1 MSQPVRITDT
11 TFRDGHQSLLAT
23 RMRTDDMLEL
33 IGKMDAAG
41 LHSLEVWG
49 GATFDVCTRFLGEDP
64 WERLEQIRKAAPNTP
79 LQMLLRG
86 QNVVGYRNY
95 ADDVVEGFVKH
106 AAEAGIDVFRVFDAL
121 NDPRNFETAVTA
133 IKASG
138 KHFQAALSY
147 SLTERRL
154 GGPVFNVEYFVE
166 KAKTFKDM
174 GADSICLK
182 DMAGLFHPDDAAT
195 LVKALKADVG
205 LPVQLHTH
213 YTSGMASMAY
223 LKAVEA
229 GVDVIDC
236 ALSPFAMRTGQPAIE
251 PMVAALYG
259 TERDPKLDLD
269 SLIGIAGE
277 LEKIAVRYRD
287 FLAQNRMA
295 VIDGGVLKHQVPG
308 GMLSNLVN
316 QLKEADAL
324 HRIDEVYEELPKV
337 RKDLGTCPLVTPT
350 SQIVGIQAVQNVL
363 FGRYEMIT
371 AQVKDYAYGLYGRPP
386 RPMNPELRA
395 KALAKYHRGTQPI
408 DGRPGDILPP
418 ELEEAKK
425 DIGGLAKTERD
436 LITYALYPTT
446 GRRFLEWKYGVK
458 PMPDDVKKGKSLA
471 QVERENKL
479 MDAVKKGTFSGE
491 PHMDM
496 AASHTMQV
504 SVGGDHYEIQ
514 VAQVGDRPVGGIAM
528 AAPMAAAP
536 VAAAPAP
543 AAGAASAPAAPAAGP
558 VSGKPVK
565 APMPGVVIR
574 YDVDEGDA
582 VTKGQKLMIL
592 EAMKMENT
600 LSSPQDGV
608 ILKLH
613 HGAGQNVAKDEVL
626 ITIGE
631 A

>member
-1 MSQPVRITDT
+1 MNPNPVQITDT

-23 RMRTDDMLEL
+23 RMRVEDMLGL
-33 IGKMDAAG
+33 IKKMDVLG

-64 WERLEQIRKAAPNTP
+64 WERLERIRDAAPNTK
-79 LQMLLRG
+79 LMMLLRG
-86 QNVVGYRNY
+86 QNIVGYRNY
-95 ADDVVEGFVKH
+95 ADDVVEAFVKH
-106 AAEAGIDVFRVFDAL
+106 SADTGIDIFRVFDAL
-121 NDPRNFETAVTA
+121 NDPRNIETAVKA

-154 GGPVFNVEYFVE
+154 GGPVFNVEYFVD
-166 KAKTFKDM
+166 KATTFRDM

-182 DMAGLFHPDDAAT
+182 DMAGLIHPEDAYT
-195 LVKALKADVG
+195 LVKALKEVVD

-229 GVDVIDC
+229 GVDVLDC
-236 ALSPFAMRTGQPAIE
+236 SLSPFAMRTGQPGIE

-259 TERDPKLDLD
+259 TARDPKLDLD
-269 SLIGIAGE
+269 ALIGISSE
-277 LEKIAVRYRD
+277 LEKIAPLYRD
-287 FLAQNRMA
+287 FLAQNCMA
-295 VIDGGVLKHQVPG
+295 VIDVGVLKHQIPG

-324 HRIDEVYEELPKV
+324 DRIDEVYAELPRV

-371 AQVKDYAYGLYGRPP
+371 AQVKDYAFGLYGRPP

-395 KALAKYHRGTQPI
+395 KALSKYHRGTQPI
-408 DGRPGDILPP
+408 DCRPGDILPP
-418 ELEEAKK
+418 ELEDAKK
-425 DIGGLAKTERD
+425 DIGDLARTDRD
-436 LITYALYPTT
+436 LLTYALYPTT
-446 GRRFLEWKYGVK
+446 GRRFLEWKYGLK
-458 PMPDDVKKGKSLA
+458 PMPADVKTGKTLA
-471 QVERENKL
+471 RLAREDRL
-479 MDAVKKGTFSGE
+479 IDAVRKGTFSGE

-496 AASHTMQV
+496 GASHTMQV
-504 SVGGDHYEIQ
+504 SVGDEHYEIQ
-514 VAQVGDRPVGGIAM
+514 VAQVGDRSVGGFAM
-528 AAPMAAAP
+528 AAAPMAAP
-536 VAAAPAP
+536 VA
-543 AAGAASAPAAPAAGP
+543 GGASAPTSPAVASLTGT
-558 VSGKPVK
+558 PVK

-574 YDVDEGDA
+574 YDVAEGDT
-582 VTKGQKLMIL
+582 VTKGQKLMAL

-600 LSSPQDGV
+600 LSSPTDGEV
-608 ILKLH
+608 LKLH
-613 HGAGQNVAKDEVL
+613 HAAGQNVAKDEVL
-626 ITIGE
+626 ITIGV

>member
-1 MSQPVRITDT
+1 MIDSPVRITDT

-23 RMRTDDMLEL
+23 RMRTDDMLDL
-33 IGKMDAAG
+33 IGKMDALG

-64 WERLEQIRKAAPNTP
+64 WERLERIREAAPKTR

-95 ADDVVEGFVKH
+95 ADDVVEAFVKH
-106 AAEAGIDVFRVFDAL
+106 TAEAGLDVFRVFDAL
-121 NDPRNFETAVTA
+121 NDPRNFETAVKA

-138 KHFQAALSY
+138 KHFQATLSY

-154 GGPVFNVEYFVE
+154 GGPVFNVEYFVG

-182 DMAGLFHPDDAAT
+182 DMAGIIHPEDAFV
-195 LVKALKADVG
+195 LIKALKEGVG
-205 LPVQLHTH
+205 LPVQFHTH

-223 LKAVEA
+223 LRAVEA
-229 GVDVIDC
+229 GVDVLDC

-251 PMVAALYG
+251 AMVAGLHG
-259 TERDPKLDLD
+259 MPRDTKLDLD
-269 SLIGIAGE
+269 ALIGISSE
-277 LEKIAVRYRD
+277 LEKIAVLYRD

-295 VIDGGVLKHQVPG
+295 VIDTGVLKHQVPG

-316 QLKEADAL
+316 QLKEAGAL
-324 HRIDEVYEELPKV
+324 DRIDEVYEELPRV

-371 AQVKDYAYGLYGRPP
+371 AQIKDYAYGLYGRPP
-386 RPMNPELRA
+386 RPMNPELRK
-395 KALAKYHRGTQPI
+395 KALAKYHRGTEPI

-418 ELEEAKK
+418 ELEDAKK
-425 DIGGLAKTERD
+425 DIGSLAKTERD
-436 LITYALYPTT
+436 LLTYALYPTT

-458 PMPDDVKKGKSLA
+458 PMPDDVRHGKSLA
-471 QVERENKL
+471 EVERENKL
-479 MDAVKKGTFSGE
+479 IDAVKKGAFTGE

-496 AASHTMQV
+496 GASHTMQV

-514 VAQVGDRPVGGIAM
+514 VAQVGDRSIGGMVAGSLPQFPMGGPSGPNVGAE
-528 AAPMAAAP
+528 APPTAAAE
-536 VAAAPAP
+536 
-543 AAGAASAPAAPAAGP
+543 P
-558 VSGKPVK
+558 VSGIQVK

-574 YDVDEGDA
+574 YEVAEGDV
-582 VTKGQKLMIL
+582 VTKDQKLMIL

-600 LSSPQDGV
+600 LSAPSAGT

-613 HGAGQNVAKDEVL
+613 HASGQNVAKDEVL
-626 ITIGE
+626 ITIGG

>member
-1 MSQPVRITDT
+1 MNGKPVRITDT

-33 IGKMDAAG
+33 LGKMDAVG
-41 LHSLEVWG
+41 VHSLEVWG

-64 WERLEQIRKAAPNTP
+64 WERLEKIREAAPKTP

-86 QNVVGYRNY
+86 QNIVGYRNY
-95 ADDVVEGFVKH
+95 ADDVVESFVKH
-106 AAEAGIDVFRVFDAL
+106 AAEAGIDIFRVFDAL
-121 NDPRNFETAVTA
+121 NDPRNFETAVKA

-138 KHFQAALSY
+138 KHFQAAISY

-154 GGPVFNVEYFVE
+154 GGPVFNIEYFVD
-166 KAKTFKDM
+166 KAKTFRDQ
-174 GADSICLK
+174 GADSICIK
-182 DMAGLFHPDDAAT
+182 DMAGLLHPEDTYD
-195 LVKALKADVG
+195 LVKALKDDVG

-213 YTSGMASMAY
+213 YTSGMASMSY

-251 PMVAALYG
+251 ALVAALHG
-259 TERDPKLDLD
+259 TARDPKLDLD
-269 SLIGIAGE
+269 SLIGISAE
-277 LEKIAVRYRD
+277 LEKIAPLYRD
-287 FLAQNRMA
+287 YLAGNRMA
-295 VIDGGVLKHQVPG
+295 VIDTGVLKHQVPG

-324 HRIDEVYEELPKV
+324 DRLEEVYEELPRV

-386 RPMNPELRA
+386 RPMNPEVRA
-395 KALAKYHRGTQPI
+395 KALAKYHRGTRPI
-408 DGRPGDILPP
+408 EGRPGDILPP
-418 ELEEAKK
+418 ELPDAKK
-425 DIGGLAKTERD
+425 DIGGLAKTDREL
-436 LITYALYPTT
+436 LIYALYPTT
-446 GRRFLEWKYGVK
+446 GRRFLEWKHGVK
-458 PMPDDVKKGKSLA
+458 PMPDDVKQGKTLA
-471 QVERENKL
+471 QVEREDKL
-479 MDAVKKGTFSGE
+479 YDAVKKGTFSGE

-496 AASHTMQV
+496 GASHTMRV
-504 SVGGDHYEIQ
+504 AVGDEHYEIQ
-514 VAQVGDRPVGGIAM
+514 VAQVGDRPIGGMI
-528 AAPMAAAP
+528 AAAP
-536 VAAAPAP
+536 VATGPVAAPAAVAAPAP
-543 AAGAASAPAAPAAGP
+543 ASATASGI
-558 VSGKPVK
+558 PVK

-574 YDVDEGDA
+574 HDVAVGDA
-582 VTKGQKLMIL
+582 VTKGQRLMIL

-600 LSSPQDGV
+600 LSAPSDGT

-613 HGAGQNVAKDEVL
+613 HAAGQNVAKDEVL
-626 ITIGE
+626 ITIGG